1 VNGVDGIF
9 EDFIKT
15 ISKSLVWIHF
25 HNPEIGHYT
34 QIQNLQIYE
43 EFPRLDKQ
51 WTPIEYKTIKI
62 QIRRNLSHTITRI

>member
-1 VNGVDGIF
+1 MLVDLCVGNYETSNGLENGVTRIF

-25 HNPEIGHYT
+25 HNQVGHNT
-34 QIQNLQIYE
+34 QIKNLQIYE

-51 WTPIEYKTIKI
+51 CLNT
-62 QIRRNLSHTITRI
+62 N

>member
-1 VNGVDGIF
+1 MLVDLCAGNYETSNGLENGVTRIF

-25 HNPEIGHYT
+25 HNPQVGHNT
-34 QIQNLQIYE
+34 QIKNLQIYE

-51 WTPIEYKTIKI
+51 CLNT
-62 QIRRNLSHTITRI
+62 N